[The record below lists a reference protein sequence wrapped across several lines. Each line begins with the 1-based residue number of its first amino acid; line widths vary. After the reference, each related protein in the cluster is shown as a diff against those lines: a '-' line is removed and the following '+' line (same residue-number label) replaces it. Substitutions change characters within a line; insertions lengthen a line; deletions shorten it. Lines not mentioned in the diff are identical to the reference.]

1 MGRIV
6 RRKRRKAFLLVG
18 ARQTGKT
25 FIVRQFAK
33 NTFLY
38 LAEINFLD
46 NKDAAPILQSAR
58 SIDDFVSRLSL
69 LTSSPIIP
77 GKTLLFFDEIQ
88 EAPDLITAVKFLVED
103 GRFPVVLSE
112 SMLGTELKGY
122 RSFPVGYVHI
132 ERMFP
137 LDFEEF
143 CWAQGVSRHHRHHV
157 PLQRRL
163 AARPQ
168 PAHAGG
174 SRRQP
179 HDHGILHR
187 DASESRMDDQGN
199 RLVSRRVRQHGEN
212 AYAARV
218 RQARDREPPR
228 TIPLH
233 AAIDHAKGTA
243 GTMPSS
249 TRHRSC
255 TRATRS
261 RGCGIALI
269 GVPAG

>member
-1 MGRIV
+1 M
-6 RRKRRKAFLLVG
+6 
-18 ARQTGKT
+18 
-25 FIVRQFAK
+25 RQFAK

-58 SIDDFVSRLSL
+58 SIDDFVSMLSL

-143 CWAQGVSRHHRHHV
+143 CWAQGVSRYHRHHI

-168 PAHAGG
+168 PAHTRG

-179 HDHGILHR
+179 LTTTEFSIAMLLNRGWTIKEI
-187 DASESRMDDQGN
+187 ASFLG
-199 RLVSRRVRQHGEN
+199 VSDNTVKTHTRRVYAKLGIEN
-212 AYAARV
+212 R
-218 RQARDREPPR
+218 RE
-228 TIPLH
+228 L
-233 AAIDHAKGTA
+233 
-243 GTMPSS
+243 
-249 TRHRSC
+249 
-255 TRATRS
+255 S
-261 RGCGIALI
+261 RFMLR
-269 GVPAG
+269 